1 MTYEHV
7 ASASSQ
13 HNDTP
18 ISPEVFAVVAAAVAI
33 ATGRKGRIKRIRY
46 RRGPTDVDMTW
57 ARLGRYTIMHSHEPR
72 R

>member
-1 MTYEHV
+1 MTQENV

-13 HNDTP
+13 QHETSL
-18 ISPEVFAVVAAAVAI
+18 SPEVFAVVAAAVAI

-46 RRGPTDVDMTW
+46 RRGPTDVDTTW
-57 ARLGRYTIMHSHEPR
+57 AKLGRYAIMTSHQPR